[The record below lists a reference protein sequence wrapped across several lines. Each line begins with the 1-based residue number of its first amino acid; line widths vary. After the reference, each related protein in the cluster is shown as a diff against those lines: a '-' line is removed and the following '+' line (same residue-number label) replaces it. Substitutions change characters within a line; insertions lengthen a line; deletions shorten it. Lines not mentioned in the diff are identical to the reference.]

1 MDTGAGFCFVPW
13 AVVDDPEL
21 TPYDK
26 AVYLAL
32 CRFSDRGG
40 VCFPSLSTLA
50 AKACMSLA
58 QVKRSIHAL
67 EAHGYI
73 SRERRRGER
82 GNESTLYHLLH
93 VGGRLYQS
101 LGRPQQSL
109 PLAQVEPTLGSG
121 RATKKNHIT
130 RTKEQEKRGEEEVAV
145 PRGNS
150 ASPEKALL
158 LAVVELYHRTL
169 PGLPAIRLL
178 SAKRRKAIGS
188 LIGASS
194 AREDLGWWQEY
205 FGMVSRSPWL
215 LGENSRGWTA
225 DLDWL
230 LVEENMAK
238 VLEGKYLPKSRK
250 PAPATGERVPRHE
263 DQDDWTARILAELN
277 ISGGAMS
284 NEGRGL

>member
-1 MDTGAGFCFVPW
+1 MEGFCFVPW
-13 AVVDDPEL
+13 AVVDDPTL
-21 TPYDK
+21 TPYDR

-32 CRFSDRGG
+32 CRFSDRDGA
-40 VCFPSLSTLA
+40 CFPSLSTIA
-50 AKACMSLA
+50 ARGNVSLA
-58 QVKRSIHAL
+58 QVKRAISKL
-67 EAHGYI
+67 ESRGFI
-73 SRERRRGER
+73 SRERRRGEH
-82 GNESTLYHLLH
+82 GNESTLYHLLSME
-93 VGGRLYQS
+93 GRLRESQ
-101 LGRPQQSL
+101 GRLTQTL
-109 PLAQVEPTLGSG
+109 PLAPTELTLGST

-178 SAKRRKAIGS
+178 STKRRKAIGS

-230 LVEENMAK
+230 LNESNMAK

-250 PAPATGERVPRHE
+250 SAPATGERVPRHE
-263 DQDDWTARILAELN
+263 GQDEWTERILAELN
-277 ISGGAMS
+277 IPGGATS

>member
-1 MDTGAGFCFVPW
+1 MEGFCFVPW
-13 AVVDDPEL
+13 AVVDDPTL
-21 TPYDK
+21 TPYDR

-32 CRFSDRGG
+32 CRFSDREG

-50 AKACMSLA
+50 ARARVSLA
-58 QVKRSIHAL
+58 QVKRSILTL

-73 SRERRRGER
+73 NRERRHGEH
-82 GNESTLYHLLH
+82 GNESTLYHLLP
-93 VGGRLYQS
+93 VVGRLPQS
-101 LGRPQQSL
+101 QGRLSESQ
-109 PLAQVEPTLGSG
+109 PLAQGELPLSSG
-121 RATKKNHIT
+121 GATKKNHIT

-194 AREDLGWWQEY
+194 ARKDLGWWQEY

-230 LVEENMAK
+230 LNESNMAK
-238 VLEGKYLPKSRK
+238 VLEGKYLPKAKKS
-250 PAPATGERVPRHE
+250 APATGERVPRYE
-263 DQDDWTARILAELN
+263 GQDEWTGRILAELN
-277 ISGGAMS
+277 IPRGC
-284 NEGRGL
+284 NEQ

>member
-1 MDTGAGFCFVPW
+1 MEGFCFVPW
-13 AVVDDPEL
+13 AVVDDPTL
-21 TPYDK
+21 TPHDR

-32 CRFSDRGG
+32 CRFSDRNGA
-40 VCFPSLSTLA
+40 CFPSLTTIA
-50 AKACMSLA
+50 AKGNVSLA
-58 QVKRSIHAL
+58 QVKRSINTL
-67 EAHGYI
+67 KSRGFI
-73 SRERRRGER
+73 SRERRRGEH
-82 GNESTLYHLLH
+82 GNESTLYHLLS
-93 VGGRLYQS
+93 VEGRLSES
-101 LGRPQQSL
+101 LDRPQQSR
-109 PLAQVEPTLGSG
+109 PLAQEEPTLGSH

-178 SAKRRKAIGS
+178 STKRRKAIGS

-215 LGENSRGWTA
+215 LGENPRGWTA

-230 LVEENMAK
+230 LSEGNMAK
-238 VLEGKYLPKSRK
+238 VLEGKYLPKPSRR
-250 PAPATGERVPRHE
+250 ESPRYA
-263 DQDDWTARILAELN
+263 DQAQWAEQIMAELN
-277 ISGGAMS
+277 L
-284 NEGRGL
+284 EGVAK

>member
-26 AVYLAL
+26 AVYLSL
-32 CRFSDRGG
+32 CRFSDREG

-73 SRERRRGER
+73 SRERRRGEH

-101 LGRPQQSL
+101 QGRLPQSY
-109 PLAQVEPTLGSG
+109 PLAPPELTLSST

-178 SAKRRKAIGS
+178 STKRRKAIGS

-230 LVEENMAK
+230 LVEGNMAK

-277 ISGGAMS
+277 IPGGAMS
-284 NEGRGL
+284 NEGRRL